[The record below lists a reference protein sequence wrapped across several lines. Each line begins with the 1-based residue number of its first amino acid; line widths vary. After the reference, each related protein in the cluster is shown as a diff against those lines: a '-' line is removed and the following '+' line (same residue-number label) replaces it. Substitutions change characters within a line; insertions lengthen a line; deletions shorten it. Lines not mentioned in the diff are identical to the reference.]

1 MKLIAN
7 LFILLILVSCS
18 NSKIVYWCGDHECI
32 NKKER
37 ESFFEKNMTVQ
48 IKEIKKSNNKQIL
61 QSEKIL
67 KQAKIEQKKEI
78 KLEKELKKQAKLE
91 EKNKIKKEKELKK
104 QAKLN
109 EKRRIKEEKK
119 LKKQVKLK
127 EKKINEVKEIK
138 KDKKVAKTIN
148 NTDIDAL
155 RIDISNK
162 QFDELKTKIVEKNK
176 LKPYPDI
183 NDIPN

>member
-78 KLEKELKKQAKLE
+78 KLEKELKKQAKL
-91 EKNKIKKEKELKK
+91 
-104 QAKLN
+104 N

-138 KDKKVAKTIN
+138 KDKKVAKTVN

>member
-7 LFILLILVSCS
+7 LFILLILASCS

-48 IKEIKKSNNKQIL
+48 IKEKPVLGSNVVI
-61 QSEKIL
+61 
-67 KQAKIEQKKEI
+67 AYEQKKEI

-127 EKKINEVKEIK
+127 
-138 KDKKVAKTIN
+138 DKK
-148 NTDIDAL
+148 
-155 RIDISNK
+155 
-162 QFDELKTKIVEKNK
+162 
-176 LKPYPDI
+176 
-183 NDIPN
+183 